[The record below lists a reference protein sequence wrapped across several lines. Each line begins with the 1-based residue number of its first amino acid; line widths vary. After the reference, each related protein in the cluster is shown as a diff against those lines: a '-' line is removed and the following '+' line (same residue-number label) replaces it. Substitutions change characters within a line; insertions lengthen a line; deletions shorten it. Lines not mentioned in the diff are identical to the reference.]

1 VQPGS
6 DGTDVNALD
15 RSKSQRYIATA
26 DDLGLVKVFNYPCV
40 MKEPGSR
47 YAAVW
52 EFPLRE

>member
-1 VQPGS
+1 MQPGS